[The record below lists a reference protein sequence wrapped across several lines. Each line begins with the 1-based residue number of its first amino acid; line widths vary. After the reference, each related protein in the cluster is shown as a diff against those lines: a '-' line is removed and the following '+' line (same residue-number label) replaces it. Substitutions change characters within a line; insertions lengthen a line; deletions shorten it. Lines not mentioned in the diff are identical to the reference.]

1 MEKKRE
7 SPANFLS
14 LKRGILFEQLFLTTL
29 VQLGLFPFLIR
40 QKQ

>member
-7 SPANFLS
+7 SPAKFLS
-14 LKRGILFEQLFLTTL
+14 LKRGILFEQLFLTIMG
-29 VQLGLFPFLIR
+29 QLGLFPFLIR